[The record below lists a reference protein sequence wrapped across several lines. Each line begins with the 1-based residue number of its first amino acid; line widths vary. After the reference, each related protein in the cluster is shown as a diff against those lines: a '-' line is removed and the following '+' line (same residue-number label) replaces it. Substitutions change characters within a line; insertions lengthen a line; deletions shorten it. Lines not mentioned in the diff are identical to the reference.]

1 MKRLSILAAMAM
13 AMASAV
19 AEPSWAV
26 LNTEGANGDTSG
38 EAGRY
43 TAYLCTV
50 AAAEAYFG
58 GNGTYSGITDYLKG
72 SAANY
77 GSGVA
82 NIAAGGSA
90 LSFYGY
96 DAGEYSFA
104 LYEQPGTLGSDYVAL
119 VTYADG
125 ADSYFRVFGG
135 SVANDRLVLDPGAGK
150 GAAGAW
156 TQAVVP
162 EPTSG
167 LLLLLGV
174 AGLAL
179 KRKRGPGK
187 CSKVQN
193 A

>member
-1 MKRLSILAAMAM
+1 MRRLSILAAMAV

-58 GNGTYSGITDYLKG
+58 GNGTYSGITDYLRG

-125 ADSYFRVFGG
+125 ADSYFRVFG
-135 SVANDRLVLDPGAGK
+135 ARLPTTVLSSIPVRA
-150 GAAGAW
+150 
-156 TQAVVP
+156 
-162 EPTSG
+162 
-167 LLLLLGV
+167 
-174 AGLAL
+174 
-179 KRKRGPGK
+179 RGRSAHGRRRLSPSRRADFS
-187 CSKVQN
+187 CSS
-193 A
+193 ASRASR